1 MPPVK
6 RLPELQGISREHHDG
21 LLLCWKIRAGTAKGV
36 APARIRRYCRRFLRE
51 RLKPHYTIEEAVL
64 FPVLGM
70 GHPGVRKAMAEHR
83 RLQRL
88 INGRTDA
95 TLAISMIEEELE
107 AHIRFEERQLFNIIQ
122 EAATPEQLEE
132 IDKAHG
138 SLFHPPAT
146 GGRPE
151 DVFWE

>member
-1 MPPVK
+1 MSPVN

-21 LLLCWKIRAGTAKGV
+21 LLLCWKIRTGTAKGV
-36 APARIRRYCRRFLRE
+36 DPARIRRYCRRFLKE
-51 RLKPHYTIEEAVL
+51 RLRPHFAIEEEVL

-88 INGRTDA
+88 INGRTDPMV
-95 TLAISMIEEELE
+95 AISLVEEKLE
-107 AHIRFEERQLFNIIQ
+107 AHIRFEERQLFNQIQ
-122 EAATPEQLEE
+122 EAATQEELAEIQRAHAGLHILEN
-132 IDKAHG
+132 K
-138 SLFHPPAT
+138 
-146 GGRPE
+146 GGKPE